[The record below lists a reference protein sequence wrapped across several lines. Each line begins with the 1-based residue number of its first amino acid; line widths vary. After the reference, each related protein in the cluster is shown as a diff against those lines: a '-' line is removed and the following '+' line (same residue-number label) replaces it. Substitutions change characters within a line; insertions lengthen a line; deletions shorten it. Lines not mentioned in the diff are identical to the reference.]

1 MMFFCGLSILCILI
15 FSVNFQTH
23 LMFHKRQ
30 WSIWNSLGHA
40 SFSERCVLF
49 TAGWE
54 KKSLI
59 SCCWPLYPWFYVFLN
74 PDGENRKG
82 VDPHFMEFLPNQ
94 FFSHWFL
101 RVNCTSCKWC
111 FPIVK
116 GNILVIVAFRL
127 MLGVLDVFS
136 DRVYLVCCHCLSAA
150 CLLLLLCCS
159 TTALLHWFNEK
170 YHLSLCIFTHSFSGK
185 HFQVL
190 LTAGGMPLGFLHI
203 FSQLVWHR

>member
-1 MMFFCGLSILCILI
+1 MSHFLKDVCCLLLAE
-15 FSVNFQTH
+15 
-23 LMFHKRQ
+23 KKK
-30 WSIWNSLGHA
+30 
-40 SFSERCVLF
+40 
-49 TAGWE
+49 

-127 MLGVLDVFS
+127 MLGVLAVFS